1 MYAERLMLET
11 DKAGSVKRMPRLP
24 PNTRLEAIFLV
35 VDASGDEKGQRH
47 EAGPSRLATYA
58 GRWQGGR
65 LVREPQ
71 GQYEERQE
79 FK

>member
-35 VDASGDEKGQRH
+35 VDGAVETRGARRHPHVDIAGKAKVLGDVMGSVPETDWNV
-47 EAGPSRLATYA
+47 L
-58 GRWQGGR
+58 
-65 LVREPQ
+65 
-71 GQYEERQE
+71 
-79 FK
+79 

>member
-35 VDASGDEKGQRH
+35 VDAPAAACGVRRHPHADIAGKVQVLGDVMGSVPETDWNL
-47 EAGPSRLATYA
+47 P
-58 GRWQGGR
+58 
-65 LVREPQ
+65 
-71 GQYEERQE
+71 
-79 FK
+79 